1 MNINSHQFF
10 DLLNEVDSS
19 YLAAA
24 HKSMTAKPARMWVRP
39 ALIAACLTLIL
50 VAIPVGI
57 LIGNRT
63 IKPSVPVIDPSI
75 TDNTVTSTQ
84 APPVT
89 QTPQTTARPSIL
101 DIPGAT
107 VFDENDKRF
116 LTSGSAY
123 SGNYSVTEEEK
134 LEAITHM
141 KENNSVVV
149 GIIKDFTSVLV
160 EDGDAYYRLNT
171 MEIQVKK
178 SLSGAKKE
186 TVTAVYACRYE
197 LDNRYY
203 IPATIYQP
211 TDSISVTNDMFEQA
225 LMCTEAYAHHKDDWA
240 GLFLIKDAKN
250 EKITIG
256 ATSYSLSDYAD
267 YVMEAC
273 GQWDASLSHV
283 AFPSFGGFWYIFRF
297 DLFEEV
303 FNVSIKKYQ

>member
-10 DLLNEVDSS
+10 DLLNEADSS

-39 ALIAACLTLIL
+39 ALIAACLTLVL

-57 LIGNRT
+57 LMGNRT
-63 IKPSVPVIDPSI
+63 IKPTIPVIDPS
-75 TDNTVTSTQ
+75 TSDHTVTTTQ
-84 APPVT
+84 AQV
-89 QTPQTTARPSIL
+89 PQTTARPSIL

-178 SLSGAKKE
+178 SLSGVKKE

-273 GQWDASLSHV
+273 GQWDASL
-283 AFPSFGGFWYIFRF
+283 
-297 DLFEEV
+297 
-303 FNVSIKKYQ
+303 